1 MREKKENKCKGL
13 WLVIAAFFIAVLM
26 TQGVVIAAD
35 SEDSGDYQDQ
45 NLERVH
51 KDDEFSQ
58 QELVEDADY
67 NQMSS
72 DNVELLINEDGGNVY
87 KEVYSSK
94 NGHNPAYAS
103 FFNYNP
109 STKILTVNGYQGN
122 GDLFIRDANDESP
135 MKVVFKG
142 KNYFE
147 QITMLNRG
155 VGQLNYIFSGDDE
168 VNCGMIFLGGH
179 SNLTIESGIYNI
191 VQQREYDLYQGIHV
205 TDEEEYHPLI
215 KILGGT
221 VNITSKDFDAR
232 IRMGI
237 NVQYGNL
244 EIRNANVNIDLGS
257 AGWAYGLYS
266 AGGLYGG
273 GLIIENSN
281 VRIKTVGTNYSCS
294 IWTYNPEFIGD
305 MSFYVGPRVANK
317 KIDASK
323 VFEKYESMN
332 NLQVC
337 GENLIISTTPIDV
350 DIAFDDVKV
359 GDWYYEP
366 VKSMFQK
373 GIMTGID
380 DYTFGSTQNLA
391 RAQFAALLYKLEGSP
406 SVEYDNRFSDV
417 ADGQWY
423 TKPILWAAQN
433 GIVNGY
439 QDGRFGVGDSINRE
453 QIATMLYSYSKFKGY
468 DLSQSGNLSGFPDN
482 SNVSAYAKKSLQW
495 AVGVGFIS
503 GTNGKLDPQGSAVRA
518 QCATIMMR
526 YLKAYE

>member
-1 MREKKENKCKGL
+1 MRAKKENKCKGL
-13 WLVIAAFFIAVLM
+13 WLVIAVFCLALLM
-26 TQGVVIAAD
+26 TQVVVKAAD
-35 SEDSGDYQDQ
+35 ADDRGDYQDQ
-45 NLERVH
+45 SLERIH
-51 KDDEFSQ
+51 EDDEFIQ
-58 QELVEDADY
+58 QQMVENAEY

-72 DNVELLINEDGGNVY
+72 DDAYIVIRKFRGDGYAEIYSQEEGN
-87 KEVYSSK
+87 
-94 NGHNPAYAS
+94 NPDYAGV
-103 FFNYNP
+103 FNYDV
-109 STKILTVNGYQGN
+109 STGILTVNSYQGGWQLELAHHN
-122 GDLFIRDANDESP
+122 ENPL
-135 MKVVFKG
+135 KVVFKG
-142 KNYFE
+142 KNYFDE
-147 QITMLNRG
+147 IELG
-155 VGQLNYIFSGDDE
+155 SGDYIFGGDGE
-168 VNCGMIFLGGH
+168 VNCSSIFVNGPQ
-179 SNLTIESGIYNI
+179 NFTVESGLYNI
-191 VQQREYDLYQGIHV
+191 VQNFGWGSYYGINMWSSK
-205 TDEEEYHPLI
+205 ENHPWI

-221 VNITSKDFDAR
+221 VNITSKGFASSTRVGIDA
-232 IRMGI
+232 
-237 NVQYGNL
+237 QEGNL

-257 AGWAYGLYS
+257 AQRVFGLAS
-266 AGGLYGG
+266 GLTYAEGEFYGG

-281 VRIKTVGTNYSCS
+281 INIKTAGTVYSYS
-294 IWTYNPEFIGD
+294 IYAYTPQLIGE
-305 MSFYVGPRVANK
+305 MSYYVGPRVANK
-317 KIDASK
+317 KIDVSK
-323 VFEKYESMN
+323 VFTTQESMN
-332 NLQVC
+332 NRQVC
-337 GENLIISTTPIDV
+337 YDDNLIISTTPIDV

-359 GDWYYEP
+359 GDWYYAP

-406 SVEYDNRFSDV
+406 AVAYESRFSDV

-468 DLSQSGNLSGFPDN
+468 DLSQSGDLSGFPDN